1 MIVETSRK
9 SCCNAAPLGDI
20 SPPGHPNTRRNN
32 STACGLH
39 RNIDQTPEVSLR
51 GIRIAVGPELNARV
65 SVRCGHL
72 PSRCRP
78 APHRAMVGMRDFRMS
93 RVLDIAWVSHTPD
106 AVSRL
111 LDCPVSRK
119 GVVFPLNPEPNRLRG
134 IWDIA
139 ASNQLRV
146 SQRSNRPSAALQAGF
161 RIAWTRRDTV
171 DGSVEV
177 AVTSMVEPLR
187 KGCAVTG
194 KSPPVGVVDLPSAAM
209 RRWRRDLEGD
219 A

>member
-1 MIVETSRK
+1 
-9 SCCNAAPLGDI
+9 
-20 SPPGHPNTRRNN
+20 
-32 STACGLH
+32 
-39 RNIDQTPEVSLR
+39 
-51 GIRIAVGPELNARV
+51 
-65 SVRCGHL
+65 
-72 PSRCRP
+72 
-78 APHRAMVGMRDFRMS
+78 MVGMRDFRMS
-93 RVLDIAWVSHTPD
+93 RELDIAWVSHTPD

-146 SQRSNRPSAALQAGF
+146 SQRSKRPSATLQAGC

-171 DGSVEV
+171 DGCVEV
-177 AVTSMVEPLR
+177 VMTSMVEPLR
-187 KGCAVTG
+187 KGCALPG
-194 KSPPVGVVDLPSAAM
+194 KSPSGGVVDLPSATM
-209 RRWRRDLEGD
+209 GKWRRDLEGD